1 MGILIAIEGVDGSGK
16 ETQSELLA
24 RNLKQDGHDIVKIA
38 FPDYE
43 SRSSVLVKM
52 YLMGEFSQDP
62 KDVTA
67 YQASTFFAADRY
79 ASWMTG
85 TWKAHYQQ
93 GGIVLADRYT
103 TANMVHQAGKIRDL
117 AERDR
122 FLQWLYDFEFSLYGI
137 PVPDLVFFLD
147 VPPHIQRQI
156 VVSRANKITGGAKQ
170 DIHESSADHL
180 TESYEAALYVAQ
192 KYGWIRIQ
200 CVRDDRM
207 RTIDDIGAEIH
218 AIARSAI
225 AGLQTPSSADPAKG

>member
-24 RNLKQDGHDIVKIA
+24 RNLKQDGQDIVKIA

-52 YLMGEFSQDP
+52 YLLGEFSQDP

-85 TWKAHYQQ
+85 QWKAHYQK

-122 FLQWLYDFEFSLYGI
+122 FLEWLYDFEFRLYGI

-147 VPPHIQRQI
+147 VPPRIQQQI
-156 VVSRANKITGGAKQ
+156 VAARANKITGGAKQ
-170 DIHESSADHL
+170 DIHESSPDHL
-180 TESYEAALYVAQ
+180 AESYEAARYVAQ
-192 KYGWIRIQ
+192 KYGWVRIQ

-207 RTIDDIGAEIH
+207 RTIEDIGDEIH
-218 AIARSAI
+218 IIARNAI
-225 AGLQTPSSADPAKG
+225 AGLQKPGAAAIR